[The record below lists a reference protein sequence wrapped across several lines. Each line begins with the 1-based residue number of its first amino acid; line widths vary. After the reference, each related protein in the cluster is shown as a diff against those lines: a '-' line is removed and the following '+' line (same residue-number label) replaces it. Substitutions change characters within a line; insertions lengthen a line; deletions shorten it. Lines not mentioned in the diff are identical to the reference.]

1 MRQSTYGFIWP
12 LVWIFHKLQVNEN
25 KDSALESESQVS
37 HNSTEKIEI
46 RFYLLIVSDCFDL
59 KKEMYQGRIE

>member
-1 MRQSTYGFIWP
+1 M
-12 LVWIFHKLQVNEN
+12 FHKLQLNEN
-25 KDSALESESQVS
+25 KDSASESEYQVG

-59 KKEMYQGRIE
+59 KKKKCIKGVLSRI